1 MSQLRSARSAAT
13 AAAAAAATTAAAAA
27 AASPQAD
34 SPVRRTSRPRRSSL
48 TVAAPALTVHESPVP
63 EATHDDSTDTEEEL
77 SSPSA
82 PPSQTLKRHST
93 SPLEDMNGD
102 AIQVRPPPAKRQRM
116 AANPTTQRQVDV
128 EEAGPHE
135 EVEEEEPTLNA
146 NGHPV
151 GSDLAA
157 FATSLGRLSHLLIN
171 AGKHLDSERIG
182 ALESEI
188 HHDWRVDE
196 MATFVEGFLKGA
208 SANAVG
214 KTW

>member
-1 MSQLRSARSAAT
+1 MSQLRSARSAAAAT
-13 AAAAAAATTAAAAA
+13 AAAAAA
-27 AASPQAD
+27 PQAD
-34 SPVRRTSRPRRSSL
+34 SPVRRGRPRRSSL
-48 TVAAPALTVHESPVP
+48 PVVAPVP
-63 EATHDDSTDTEEEL
+63 EATHEDNTDTEEEL

-82 PPSQTLKRHST
+82 PSLPPSQTLKRHPT
-93 SPLEDMNGD
+93 PPLEDMNGD

-116 AANPTTQRQVDV
+116 AAAPITQRQIDV
-128 EEAGPHE
+128 EEVGRNE
-135 EVEEEEPTLNA
+135 EVEEEEPILNA

-208 SANAVG
+208 SANGVG

>member
-1 MSQLRSARSAAT
+1 MSQLRSARSAA
-13 AAAAAAATTAAAAA
+13 APAAAATAAA
-27 AASPQAD
+27 PQAD
-34 SPVRRTSRPRRSSL
+34 SPVRRGRPRRSSL
-48 TVAAPALTVHESPVP
+48 PVIAPVP
-63 EATHDDSTDTEEEL
+63 EATHEDNTDTEEEL

-82 PPSQTLKRHST
+82 PSLPPSQTLKRP
-93 SPLEDMNGD
+93 PLEDMNGD

-116 AANPTTQRQVDV
+116 AAPSTTQRQVDV
-128 EEAGPHE
+128 EEVGRNE
-135 EVEEEEPTLNA
+135 EAEEEEPILNA

-157 FATSLGRLSHLLIN
+157 FAISLGRLSHLLIN

-208 SANAVG
+208 SANGVG

>member
-13 AAAAAAATTAAAAA
+13 AAAAAAAAATATTAAAAA
-27 AASPQAD
+27 APQAD
-34 SPVRRTSRPRRSSL
+34 SPVRRGRPRRSSL
-48 TVAAPALTVHESPVP
+48 PVAAPIP
-63 EATHDDSTDTEEEL
+63 EATHEDNTDTEEEL

-82 PPSQTLKRHST
+82 PPPSQALKRHST
-93 SPLEDMNGD
+93 PPLEDMNGD

-116 AANPTTQRQVDV
+116 AASSTTKRQVDV
-128 EEAGPHE
+128 EEVGPNE
-135 EVEEEEPTLNA
+135 EVEEEEHILNA

-208 SANAVG
+208 SANGVG